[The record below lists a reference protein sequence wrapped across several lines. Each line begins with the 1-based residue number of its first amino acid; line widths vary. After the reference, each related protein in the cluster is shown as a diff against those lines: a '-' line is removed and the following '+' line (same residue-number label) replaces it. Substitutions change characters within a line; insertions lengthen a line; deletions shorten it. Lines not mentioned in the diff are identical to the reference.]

1 MKKMDK
7 VHLQETELACSDGGE
22 ANADTAEHLRWCAR
36 CRSVV
41 AEYRWL
47 GEQVV
52 DALAAAAEAAP
63 VPRPR
68 WRALERRVIA
78 GRRRRVAGWRASAI
92 ASVALAIC
100 TVLLLS
106 SIVGA
111 TVAAQLASPEAVM
124 TPLSA
129 TVVVAEGSVTPDAT
143 PTPIVSYGE
152 SVDAPSTPALG
163 PIPTP
168 PTPDA

>member
-1 MKKMDK
+1 VRKVDK
-7 VHLQETELACSDGGE
+7 VHLQETKLACSDGGE
-22 ANADTAEHLRWCAR
+22 ADADAAEHLRWCAR

-52 DALAAAAEAAP
+52 GALVAAAEAAP
-63 VPRPR
+63 VPRPK
-68 WRALERRVIA
+68 WGSVKRRVIA

-92 ASVALAIC
+92 ASVALAVC

-106 SIVGA
+106 SILGA

-129 TVVVAEGSVTPDAT
+129 TVVVAEGSVTLGAT
-143 PTPIVSYGE
+143 PTPMVSPE
-152 SVDAPSTPALG
+152 SLGAPSTPALG